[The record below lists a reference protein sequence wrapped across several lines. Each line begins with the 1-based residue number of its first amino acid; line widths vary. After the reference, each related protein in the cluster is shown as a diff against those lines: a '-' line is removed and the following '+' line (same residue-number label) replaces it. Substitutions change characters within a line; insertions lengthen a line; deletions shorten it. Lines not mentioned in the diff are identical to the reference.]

1 MKYREQNSR
10 QKIAKDSEASLKGE
24 RMSGMDSQV
33 NKQEVNP
40 DSELG
45 ELDNMEDIEVAMD
58 PENYEQ
64 DEHEADL
71 VGRP

>member
-1 MKYREQNSR
+1 
-10 QKIAKDSEASLKGE
+10 
-24 RMSGMDSQV
+24 V

-58 PENYEQ
+58 PENYEGS
-64 DEHEADL
+64 EHQADL
-71 VGRP
+71 MGRP